1 MLYWLLP
8 LTGYL
13 IGSLSSAILVS
24 RLLRLPDPRKSGS
37 LNPGTTNVLR
47 LGSKIDAAL
56 TLLGDIAKGFVPI
69 LAINNWISD
78 DPILLATLGIGAFIG
93 HIFPIYFKF
102 IGGKGVATALGIFLA
117 INPLVASIQIITWLI
132 VVIILRYSS
141 LAAIVTAMATPI
153 YFWWFDNEMSL
164 IVFSAFISIL
174 LLFRHKKNIKHL
186 VEKTEPKIQFDR

>member
-8 LTGYL
+8 FAGYL

-24 RLLRLPDPRKSGS
+24 SLLRLPDPRKAGS

-47 LGSKIDAAL
+47 LGSKIGAAL

-93 HIFPIYFKF
+93 HLFPIYFKF
-102 IGGKGVATALGIFLA
+102 MGGKGVATALGIFLA

-153 YFWWFDNEMSL
+153 YFWWFDNEVSL
-164 IVFSAFISIL
+164 VVFSAFISIL
-174 LLFRHKKNIKHL
+174 LLFRHKKNIKRL

>member
-1 MLYWLLP
+1 
-8 LTGYL
+8 
-13 IGSLSSAILVS
+13 
-24 RLLRLPDPRKSGS
+24 
-37 LNPGTTNVLR
+37 

>member
-47 LGSKIDAAL
+47 LGSKIGAAL